1 MTQQSQDTLRQE
13 LHQLRTRISELEK
26 AKRELE
32 RRISQTSEAIEVAP
46 MVTSQ
51 AELESTLGG
60 FVKRVGFI
68 IQAEKCVIMLYD
80 RETGELVAQWP
91 ALGLSR
97 DQARTFRL
105 RATQGISGEI
115 FREGRAMI
123 CHDTVA
129 DARTVK
135 EFVAL
140 LRIRNM
146 LGVPLVVERRDTQQQ
161 VLERSVIGVINVF
174 NKRGG
179 GNFNEEDVRL
189 LTVLARN
196 AAALISNAQY
206 MIRIAAEKQQ
216 LETALQSML
225 AGVLV
230 MATDE
235 RVLLLNSAA
244 RHILQLPA
252 ENGVGR
258 PAAEVVGPG
267 EVLDLLRDSMA
278 SKEEVSREI
287 SLGGEGG
294 RTFQMQTALLR
305 DDRSE
310 PTGIVATFS
319 DITEIRNIER
329 MKTEFVS
336 SVSHELRTPLTSIK
350 GFVRTLLDDT
360 EGYYDRDT
368 QREFYQIIDAECDRL
383 VRLISDMLNV
393 ARIESGRALELDL
406 STVDLTALVA
416 KVITSQKS
424 YTTRHKFYTDIPE
437 SCRHIVADEDKI
449 DQILTNLVS
458 NAVKYSPQG
467 GQVSVTATDD
477 DGSVAV
483 TVSDQG
489 IGIAAEHLGK
499 MFSRFHRVD
508 SADTRK
514 VGGTGIGLYLVR
526 HLVEAHGGTVT
537 VESQVGQGSSFT
549 FVMPKRPTQAT
560 AERK

>member
-1 MTQQSQDTLRQE
+1 MTQQPSDALRQE
-13 LHQLRTRISELEK
+13 LQQLRSRIGDLEK

-51 AELESTLGG
+51 AELETTLGG

-91 ALGLSR
+91 ALGLTR
-97 DQARTFRL
+97 DQVRTFRL

-123 CHDTVA
+123 CHDAVA

-140 LRIRNM
+140 MRIRNL

-179 GNFNEEDVRL
+179 GSFNEEDVRL

-206 MIRIAAEKQQ
+206 MIRMAEEKQQ
-216 LETALQSML
+216 LETALESML

-230 MATDE
+230 MGQDE
-235 RVLLLNSAA
+235 RVLLLNAAA
-244 RHILQLPA
+244 RHILELTV
-252 ENGVGR
+252 ENGIGR
-258 PAAEVVGPG
+258 TAAEVVGPG

-278 SKEEVSREI
+278 NKEEVSREVSI
-287 SLGGEGG
+287 GGERG

-310 PTGIVATFS
+310 ATGIVATFS

-383 VRLISDMLNV
+383 VRLISDLLNV

-406 STVDLTALVA
+406 RTVDLAALVA
-416 KVITSQKS
+416 KVVTSQKS

-437 SCRHIVADEDKI
+437 ACRQVIADEDKV

-467 GQVSVTATDD
+467 GMVSVTAADK

-489 IGIAAEHLGK
+489 IGIPPEHLSK
-499 MFSRFHRVD
+499 IFSRFHRVD

-514 VGGTGIGLYLVR
+514 AGGTGIGLYLVK
-526 HLVEAHGGTVT
+526 HLVEAHGGTIS
-537 VESQVGQGSSFT
+537 VESQVGKGSNFI
-549 FVMPKRPTQAT
+549 FVLPRRPTQLST
-560 AERK
+560 ERK